1 MTLANEV
8 ILIILFLVTSFIGVV
23 TGSNSLITV
32 PAMFQF
38 GIDPKVAVATNMFGL
53 TFMSIGASIPFLK
66 RGTVDFRR
74 IWPLIGLT
82 LVSSTLGAL
91 LATFMSGGSLKLTIS
106 AAMIVVAL
114 FILFK
119 SDMGVK
125 PKELVSLRSAALTC
139 VVAFG
144 LGVYGGLY
152 SGGYVTMLTTAL
164 VAFYG
169 MTFSEAVA
177 STKVINIFSS
187 AVATAVFMWKGLVDY
202 QLGIILSVTMFIGAY
217 AGAHFASRMNDKW
230 LRRIFIA
237 TVILLAIKTVFDFF

>member
-1 MTLANEV
+1 MTLTSEV
-8 ILIILFLVTSFIGVV
+8 ILIILFFITSFIGVV

-53 TFMSIGASIPFLK
+53 TFMSIGASIPFLR
-66 RGTVDFRR
+66 RGTVDFKRT
-74 IWPLIGLT
+74 WPLIGLT

-91 LATFMSGGSLKLTIS
+91 LAVVMSAGSLKLTIS

-114 FILFK
+114 FILFRRNIGVEVPK
-119 SDMGVK
+119 S
-125 PKELVSLRSAALTC
+125 VSTTSTILTY
-139 VVAFG
+139 VLAFL

-152 SGGYVTMLTTAL
+152 SGGYVTILTTVL
-164 VAFYG
+164 VAFFG
-169 MTFSEAVA
+169 MSFSEAIA

-187 AVATAVFMWKGLVDY
+187 LVATAVFMWQGLVDY
-202 QLGIILSVTMFIGAY
+202 QLGIMLSVTMFIGAY
-217 AGAHFASRMNDKW
+217 AGAHYAARMNDVW

-237 TVILLAIKTVFDFF
+237 TVILLAIKTLFDFL